1 MDCLVWWAT
10 LVNKD
15 LLESKAAK
23 VLKAIQGYKDFLVSQ
38 DVLVLMEMKE
48 EKVTQEDKVP
58 VQRTVNVGSL
68 HLTGLQEGPVNQA
81 IKELQGYLAFLV

>member
-23 VLKAIQGYKDFLVSQ
+23 VLKAIQGYKVFLVSQ

-58 VQRTVNVGSL
+58 VQRTVSVGSL
-68 HLTGLQEGPVNQA
+68 RLMG
-81 IKELQGYLAFLV
+81 

>member
-68 HLTGLQEGPVNQA
+68 RLMG
-81 IKELQGYLAFLV
+81 